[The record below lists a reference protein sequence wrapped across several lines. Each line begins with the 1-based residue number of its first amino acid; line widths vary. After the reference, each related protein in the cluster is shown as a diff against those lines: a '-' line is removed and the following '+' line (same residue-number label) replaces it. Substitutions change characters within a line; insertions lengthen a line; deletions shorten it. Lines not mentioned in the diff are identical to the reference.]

1 MQALQRQQLATRLKP
16 LKKELEQAERRMAAL
31 EDEKLQLEARLSTM
45 LPPAEI
51 ADAGRRLKA
60 VSDELGELEERWLEL
75 SGEIESAESP
85 NG

>member
-75 SGEIESAESP
+75 SGEIESVESP